1 MAKRREKTPDIDRER
16 LIVLSAADGELQRV
30 FDADVVQ
37 SIRYMATELTLNR
50 NLPRRVAM
58 LAALRGEGVT
68 HTAVALGAVLASD
81 TGARVCVV
89 ELNWWAPGLIAL
101 LDPAL
106 SADVSAKGKKRRTK
120 DKDAAPAVSAA
131 LAGRPG
137 LAQVFTSDV
146 PIDEVILHS
155 NMPNLDLIP
164 AGEVP
169 VARRPSLARNPRL
182 RELLEQLAGSYDH
195 LILDIPAV
203 RTTSDAIALAA
214 LSDACIVVTRQGV
227 TSTINVQQA
236 LDDVKSLSMLG
247 VVLNKVAVSTPSWL
261 LNLVPQE

>member
-16 LIVLSAADGELQRV
+16 LIVLSVADGELQRV

-106 SADVSAKGKKRRTK
+106 HATAGAKGKKQPK
-120 DKDAAPAVSAA
+120 KNIAPAVSTA

-137 LAQVFTSDV
+137 LAQVFTDDV
-146 PIDEVILHS
+146 PIDKVILHS
-155 NMPNLDLIP
+155 NMPNFDLIP

-169 VARRPSLARNPRL
+169 IARRPSLARNPQL
-182 RELLEQLAGSYDH
+182 RDLLGQLSKTYDH

-214 LSDACIVVTRQGV
+214 LSDACIVVTQQGA
-227 TSTINVQQA
+227 TSISSVQQA

-247 VVLNKVAVSTPSWL
+247 VVLNKVKVSTPGIL
-261 LNLVPQE
+261 LSLVPQE